1 MSESAP
7 LDGSS
12 VDGQY
17 FDGRSARP
25 QAVRLALEGGQLVA
39 RGSDTWR
46 WPLKDVQWPE
56 TTRHGQRLLLLAD
69 GGQITVADAGAFDR
83 WRQAQGRRD
92 SWVVRAQ
99 QSWRAVGLSLLLAGV
114 VLWGGYRWGVP
125 VVARAV
131 VALVPPTADQAVG
144 DSALAAIG
152 ERWLKPSQLPPARQQ
167 ALRQR
172 FEAAAACGGAAPAF
186 RVLFHDGGD
195 DLGPNAFALP
205 GGTIVMTD
213 AMVKLLQDRDDT
225 LLGVFGHELG
235 HVQHRH
241 GMRALV
247 QVGLLSAA
255 ASVVLGDFSSW
266 LSAAPALLGQLDYSR
281 AAERE
286 ADVAAAQLLRCNGVN
301 PAVMVDLFDRLRQR
315 GDAGRSLPVA
325 LASHPADEERV
336 AFFRS
341 GGRGPDR

>member
-1 MSESAP
+1 MI
-7 LDGSS
+7 
-12 VDGQY
+12 DGQY
-17 FDGRSARP
+17 FDGRSARAQP
-25 QAVRLALEGGQLVA
+25 VQLTVEDGQLVA

-46 WPLKDVQWPE
+46 WPLRQVQWPE
-56 TTRHGQRLLLLAD
+56 TTRHGQRVLLLAD
-69 GGQITVADAGAFDR
+69 GGQVTVADTAGFDR
-83 WRQAQGRRD
+83 WRHTLGRRD
-92 SWVVRAQ
+92 PWVVRAQ
-99 QSWRAVGLSLLLAGV
+99 QSWRAVAIGLAALAVLLWA
-114 VLWGGYRWGVP
+114 GYRWGVP
-125 VVARAV
+125 AVARGV
-131 VALVPPTADQAVG
+131 VALVPAAADQAVG
-144 DSALAAIG
+144 DAALSAIG
-152 ERWLKPSQLPPARQQ
+152 EQWLKPSQLPPARQQ

-172 FEAAAACGGAAPAF
+172 FEAAAACGAPAPAF
-186 RVLFHDGGD
+186 RVLFHDGGA

-213 AMVKLLQDRDDT
+213 AMVKLLHDRDDT

-235 HVQHRH
+235 HVRHRH

-286 ADVAAAQLLRCNGVN
+286 ADVEAARLLRCNGVP
-301 PAVMVDLFDRLRQR
+301 PAAMVDLFDRLRQR
-315 GDAGRSLPVA
+315 GDAGRGLPVA

-341 GGRGPDR
+341 GGP

>member
-1 MSESAP
+1 VSDSPP
-7 LDGSS
+7 LR
-12 VDGQY
+12 GQY
-17 FDGRSARP
+17 FDGRSARA
-25 QAVRLALEGGQLVA
+25 QAVTVSIEDGHLVA

-69 GGQITVADAGAFDR
+69 GGQITVADAAAFDR
-83 WRQAQGRRD
+83 WRQAQGRQD
-92 SWVVRAQ
+92 AWVVRAQ
-99 QSWRAVGLSLLLAGV
+99 QSWRAVGLALLLVGV

-125 VVARAV
+125 VVAQAV
-131 VALVPPTADQAVG
+131 VALVPAAADQAVG
-144 DSALAAIG
+144 ESALAAIG
-152 ERWLKPSQLPPARQQ
+152 ERWLKPSQLPPERQQ

-172 FEAAAACGGAAPAF
+172 FEAAAGCGMAAPPF

-195 DLGPNAFALP
+195 ELGPNAFALP

-213 AMVKLLQDRDDT
+213 AMVTLLHDRDDT

-235 HVQHRH
+235 HVRHRH

-266 LSAAPALLGQLDYSR
+266 LAAAPALLGQLDYSR

-286 ADVAAAQLLRCNGVN
+286 ADEAAALLLRCNGVN
-301 PAVMVDLFDRLRQR
+301 PAVMVALFDRLRQR
-315 GDAGRSLPVA
+315 GDGNRSLPVA

-336 AFFRS
+336 AFFRA
-341 GGRGPDR
+341 GGREADR